1 MEPFPKP
8 TEPETEVEKA
18 SLREQYGDIF
28 LSYLAKCRAAAAEE
42 REYGSYPKLLTYREE
57 L

>member
-1 MEPFPKP
+1 LEPFPKP